1 MRGSHAA
8 HGAHGGLD
16 EAVRSAEV
24 SSHSMTFHSST
35 DITLLFS
42 SWRTETSAQYYAA
55 LVAIV
60 LLGLLD
66 AWMTTNVTELLVS
79 LWCPRSDRSST
90 RPSDGGSSSHCD
102 DDTKSDAGLLT
113 KSGAG
118 AQAQQIPR
126 LWWRL
131 ILFISAALQHSLK
144 LILMLLAMTFEVGVF
159 ASVIAGLAL
168 GHAIFCRD
176 PYAEHRHAH

>member
-42 SWRTETSAQYYAA
+42 SWRTEGPAQYYAA

-90 RPSDGGSSSHCD
+90 Y
-102 DDTKSDAGLLT
+102 
-113 KSGAG
+113 
-118 AQAQQIPR
+118 
-126 LWWRL
+126 
-131 ILFISAALQHSLK
+131 
-144 LILMLLAMTFEVGVF
+144 
-159 ASVIAGLAL
+159 ASI
-168 GHAIFCRD
+168 
-176 PYAEHRHAH
+176 

>member
-24 SSHSMTFHSST
+24 SSHSMTFHAST

-42 SWRTETSAQYYAA
+42 SWRTETAAQYYAA

-102 DDTKSDAGLLT
+102 DDTKSDAG
-113 KSGAG
+113 SRS
-118 AQAQQIPR
+118 PR
-126 LWWRL
+126 YTR
-131 ILFISAALQHSLK
+131 IAYSLSMCY
-144 LILMLLAMTFEVGVF
+144 LSRSHG
-159 ASVIAGLAL
+159 
-168 GHAIFCRD
+168 R
-176 PYAEHRHAH
+176 R